1 MYLQVN
7 STSGSSNPKKVRDP
21 RQKDKL
27 AKDLAK
33 LIQEQVETEE
43 ADVAKIK
50 DEAFKRAQSRS
61 PTRQSP
67 TSTSGT
73 GNTPPQETSRD
84 KRSRNLIS
92 VISFMK
98 KSYLF

>member
-1 MYLQVN
+1 M
-7 STSGSSNPKKVRDP
+7 
-21 RQKDKL
+21 
-27 AKDLAK
+27 AK

>member
-1 MYLQVN
+1 M
-7 STSGSSNPKKVRDP
+7 
-21 RQKDKL
+21 
-27 AKDLAK
+27 
-33 LIQEQVETEE
+33 ETEE

-92 VISFMK
+92 IIYFMK
-98 KSYLF
+98 KVLFRTHKSFHILKKISSLNVMRKKSK